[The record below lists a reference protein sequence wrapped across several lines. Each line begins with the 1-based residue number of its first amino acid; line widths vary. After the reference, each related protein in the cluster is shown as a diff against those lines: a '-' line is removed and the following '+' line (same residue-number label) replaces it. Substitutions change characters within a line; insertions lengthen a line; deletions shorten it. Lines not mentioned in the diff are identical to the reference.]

1 MKKMRGPY
9 IKNKN
14 FIPTLFFFQHASS
27 HQQKASLPHPSMDAS
42 CLVAG
47 TFDVLHAGHYLLLH
61 AAFHSGHRV
70 EVWLCSDALCAAK
83 AVKCGQALQ
92 PYSARAAAV
101 EAWVGAQTP
110 SSIAAFLAQAAAS
123 AGDAGDAAAAA
134 AAAAALAGIFAA
146 PPPPSADP
154 AHPYAGRYSLHVL
167 RDATGPAATEPA
179 YTTLAC
185 SEETRAAC
193 EGINAR
199 RTAGGLAPLRLVSVP
214 VLCKDGRKLS
224 STQERAKVLAAMG
237 GKEAPE

>member
-1 MKKMRGPY
+1 
-9 IKNKN
+9 
-14 FIPTLFFFQHASS
+14 
-27 HQQKASLPHPSMDAS
+27 MDAM

-61 AAFHSGHRV
+61 AAFHSGERV
-70 EVWLCSDALCAAK
+70 ELWLCCDALCAAK
-83 AVKCGQALQ
+83 AAKCGQALQ

-101 EAWVGAQTP
+101 EAWVCAQTP
-110 SSIAAFLAQAAAS
+110 SSIASFLAQAAAS
-123 AGDAGDAAAAA
+123 AGDAGEAA

-154 AHPYAGRYSLHVL
+154 AHPYAGRYSFHVL
-167 RDATGPAATEPA
+167 CDATGPAATEPA

-214 VLCKDGRKLS
+214 LLCKDGRKLS
-224 STQERAKVLAAMG
+224 STRERAKVLAVLG